1 MRESAGNSVSSEAD
15 GVLGEAGRALG
26 ETGGV
31 LEDPSDLSLA
41 ERAYRAIR
49 DRLVMLE
56 IRPGAPVNEE
66 QLGQSLGL
74 GRTPVREALKRLQY
88 ERLITA
94 YPRRGTFAT
103 EVNIT
108 DLADISEV
116 RQELEPLA
124 AAQAARRATAADRA
138 ALKTLR
144 DTLTQAHATPQA
156 PTALMRLDLQIH
168 RAIYAAT
175 HNPYLEDT
183 LIRHD
188 NLATRIWCLF
198 VDRLP
203 DMAAHIDE
211 HVPLIDAIVEGSP
224 DTAAHLAR
232 SHVER
237 FEQAVRAAI

>member
-1 MRESAGNSVSSEAD
+1 MQQVATEQAAGE
-15 GVLGEAGRALG
+15 E
-26 ETGGV
+26 
-31 LEDPSDLSLA
+31 LSLA

-56 IRPGAPVNEE
+56 IRPGTPINED
-66 QLGQSLGL
+66 QLGQSLGV

-88 ERLITA
+88 ERLIAT

-103 EVNIT
+103 DVNIT
-108 DLADISEV
+108 DLAHISEV

-138 ALKTLR
+138 
-144 DTLTQAHATPQA
+144 TLT
-156 PTALMRLDLQIH
+156 ALLRELESADPRRPADAAGLMHLDLQVH

-183 LIRHD
+183 LVRHD

-198 VDRLP
+198 VDRLS
-203 DMAAHIDE
+203 DMAGHVEE
-211 HVPLIDAIVEGSP
+211 HGPLIEAIVAGDP
-224 DTAAHLAR
+224 DKAARLAR
-232 SHVER
+232 SHVEG
-237 FEQAVRAAI
+237 FERAVRDAI

>member
-1 MRESAGNSVSSEAD
+1 MQQPATEPG
-15 GVLGEAGRALG
+15 GE
-26 ETGGV
+26 E
-31 LEDPSDLSLA
+31 LSLA
-41 ERAYRAIR
+41 ERAYRVIR

-56 IRPGAPVNEE
+56 IRPGAPINEE
-66 QLGQSLGL
+66 QLGQSLGV

-88 ERLITA
+88 ERLVTT

-108 DLADISEV
+108 DLAHISEV

-124 AAQAARRATAADRA
+124 AAQAARRATATDRA
-138 ALKTLR
+138 
-144 DTLTQAHATPQA
+144 TLTALRRELGHADSGRQDATE
-156 PTALMRLDLQIH
+156 LMHLDLQVH

-183 LIRHD
+183 LVRHD

-203 DMAAHIDE
+203 DMAGHVEE
-211 HVPLIDAIVEGSP
+211 HGPLIEAIAAGDP
-224 DTAAHLAR
+224 DKAAHLAR
-232 SHVER
+232 SHVVGFER
-237 FEQAVRAAI
+237 AVRAAI

>member
-1 MRESAGNSVSSEAD
+1 MRNVATEPGD
-15 GVLGEAGRALG
+15 GEA
-26 ETGGV
+26 
-31 LEDPSDLSLA
+31 LSLA

-56 IRPGAPVNEE
+56 IRPGAPINED
-66 QLGQSLGL
+66 QLTQSLGV

-88 ERLITA
+88 ERLITT

-108 DLADISEV
+108 DLAHISEV

-124 AAQAARRATAADRA
+124 AARAARRATATDR
-138 ALKTLR
+138 T
-144 DTLTQAHATPQA
+144 TLTALRRELESVDPHRHAA
-156 PTALMRLDLQIH
+156 ADLMHLDLQVH

-183 LIRHD
+183 LVRHD

-198 VDRLP
+198 IDRLS
-203 DMAAHIDE
+203 DMAGHVEE
-211 HVPLIDAIVEGSP
+211 HGPLIDAIVAGDP
-224 DTAAHLAR
+224 DKAAQLAGN
-232 SHVER
+232 HVEG
-237 FEQAVRAAI
+237 FERAIRAAI